1 MESRWLWAHWRQSS
15 DPPLSLLADFE
26 DVARYVAKD
35 VVRLIKCLEEVLAG
49 NGALA
54 SLTLALLAI
63 GHQKPRVRS

>member
-1 MESRWLWAHWRQSS
+1 MVSRWLGTRWRQSS
-15 DPPLSLLADFE
+15 VPSLSLLADFE
-26 DVARYVAKD
+26 DVARYVAKN

-49 NGALA
+49 NSALA